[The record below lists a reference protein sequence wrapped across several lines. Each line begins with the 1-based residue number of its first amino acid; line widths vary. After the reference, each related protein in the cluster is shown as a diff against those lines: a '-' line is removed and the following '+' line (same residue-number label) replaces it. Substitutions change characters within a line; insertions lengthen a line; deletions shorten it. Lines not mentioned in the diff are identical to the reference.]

1 MNKSEH
7 YNDHADERINLASLL
22 PQDDTSLAILNQ
34 RMKSLAVVATI
45 NNEEASAL
53 VHYMKFLVG
62 DEEYCGIPYSE
73 VEDVK
78 VIQHISKVPGAPQYI
93 LGVSYWHGKIIPI
106 IDISRYFGI
115 IAKGASTQ
123 PGLIATFVMG
133 KLTMG
138 FAFNSVIGVDAFIP
152 EKLDKSIAASPH
164 FKEEYKLGI
173 HGGRV
178 CILNIKA
185 IVANIASELIDIKK
199 DNH

>member
-1 MNKSEH
+1 MNKSENYH
-7 YNDHADERINLASLL
+7 DHDNERINLASLL
-22 PQDDTSLAILNQ
+22 PQDDASLSILTQ
-34 RMKSLAVVATI
+34 RMKNLAVVATI
-45 NNEEASAL
+45 NNEESTAL

-78 VIQHISKVPGAPQYI
+78 VIQYISKVPGAPQYI

-106 IDISRYFGI
+106 VDISRYFGI
-115 IAKGASTQ
+115 VAKGAASE

-133 KLTMG
+133 KLTIG
-138 FAFNSVIGVDAFIP
+138 IAFSSVIGVDAYFP

-199 DNH
+199 DN